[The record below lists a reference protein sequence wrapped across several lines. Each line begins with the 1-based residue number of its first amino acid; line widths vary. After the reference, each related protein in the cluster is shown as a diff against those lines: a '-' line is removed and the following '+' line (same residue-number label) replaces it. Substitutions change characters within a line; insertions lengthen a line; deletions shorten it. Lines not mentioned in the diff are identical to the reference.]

1 MFKTVWKK
9 MIGLGLVAMLSAT
22 ALVGCSSETT
32 TEHKNSN
39 KTEEKAAET
48 TLDKIKERGKL
59 VVGVKYDLN
68 LFGLKN
74 PQTGEV
80 EGFDID
86 IAKGLAKKILG
97 DENKI
102 ELKEVTSKTRIPMLN
117 NGEIDAIIATMTIT
131 EERKKEVDFSDVYF
145 MAGQSLLVKKDSNI
159 NGIADVNKKGVTVLT
174 AKGSTSA
181 QNIRAK
187 APEATV
193 LEFEN
198 YAEAFTALKAGQGDA
213 LTTDNALLFGM
224 AKQDP
229 NFRVVDE
236 TFSEEPYGIA
246 VRKGDKEL
254 LDVINEYLKEIKANG
269 EYDKIYE
276 KWIGEKPKQ

>member
-1 MFKTVWKK
+1 
-9 MIGLGLVAMLSAT
+9 
-22 ALVGCSSETT
+22 
-32 TEHKNSN
+32 
-39 KTEEKAAET
+39 
-48 TLDKIKERGKL
+48 
-59 VVGVKYDLN
+59 LN

-74 PQTGEV
+74 PETGKV

-145 MAGQSLLVKKDSNI
+145 MAGQSLLVKKDSKI
-159 NGIADVNKKGVTVLT
+159 NSVKDLKKGMTVLT

-181 QNIRAK
+181 QNIRK
-187 APEATV
+187 VAPEVNV

-213 LTTDNALLFGM
+213 LTTDNALLWGM

-229 NFRVVDE
+229 NFRVLDE
-236 TFSEEPYGIA
+236 TFTEEPYGIA
-246 VRKGDKEL
+246 VRKGDKEFL
-254 LDVINEYLKEIKANG
+254 QVINEYLKEIKENG

-276 KWIGEKPKQ
+276 KWIGKKPQQ

>member
-1 MFKTVWKK
+1 MKIKSFWKFWAALALAALLGIALAGCGGESSKTNGNGGK
-9 MIGLGLVAMLSAT
+9 S
-22 ALVGCSSETT
+22 
-32 TEHKNSN
+32 
-39 KTEEKAAET
+39 AET
-48 TLDKIKERGKL
+48 DALEAIKQRGKL
-59 VVGVKYDLN
+59 IVGVKYDLN

-74 PQTGEV
+74 PETGEV

-117 NGEIDAIIATMTIT
+117 NGEIDAIIATMTIS

-145 MAGQSLLVKKDSNI
+145 MAGQSLLVKKDSKI
-159 NGIADVNKKGVTVLT
+159 NSVKDLKKGMTVLT

-181 QNIRAK
+181 QNIRK
-187 APEATV
+187 AAPDVNV

-198 YAEAFTALKAGQGDA
+198 YAEAFTALRSGQGDA
-213 LTTDNALLFGM
+213 LTTDNALLMGM

-229 NFRVVDE
+229 NYRVLDE
-236 TFSEEPYGIA
+236 TFTEEPYGIA
-246 VRKGDKEL
+246 VRKGNTEL
-254 LDVINEYLKEIKANG
+254 LQVINEYLKEIRENG
-269 EYDKIYE
+269 EYDRIYE
-276 KWIGEKPKQ
+276 KWIGKKPQE

>member
-1 MFKTVWKK
+1 MWKK
-9 MIGLGLVAMLSAT
+9 IISFGLIALLSVF
-22 ALVGCSSETT
+22 ALTGCTSSETT
-32 TEHKNSN
+32 TAN
-39 KTEEKAAET
+39 KEGDAKQSEGQASES
-48 TLDKIKERGKL
+48 TLDKIKKRGKL

-145 MAGQSLLVKKDSNI
+145 MAGQSLLVKKDSKI
-159 NGIADVNKKGVTVLT
+159 NSVKDVNKKGITVLT

-254 LDVINEYLKEIKANG
+254 LNVINEYLKEIKANG